1 MLPTASST
9 RENPEIPLC
18 IPSGSSE
25 DRLLSKTAS
34 KSKQTLARSSHVTI
48 NNAGDVCSSRS
59 KKVKVEGQIDKTA
72 DSHQDLVCKDNPSL
86 VASEV
91 TQTLKTLEKCLKN
104 GAVGAMGQEALQLSS
119 KLGEIIKAAQ
129 GAGHMEDIGSKKTSE
144 TAKNKNVISKRIP
157 SAKMSENA
165 PDNCDRKQRTNSAS
179 EKATLKASSSKN
191 VLDIKS
197 SKPIYND
204 KGDISK
210 DRQPKM
216 QVEEKERCVR
226 KSDASKSSA
235 KTKTNP
241 EKRKFS
247 PSNSPSTSRSDSEVK
262 RKKVSISPI
271 KYPKQ
276 DKTAVLD
283 LQFEEK
289 TGHCKNFKKESP
301 VRFKLKRGET
311 NSGETPVSKV
321 QKVEPAKARATKVG
335 GKNSDHRNVVRLNTS
350 ASKTQRSVSVKDTKI
365 ANLQLSTMDSNALD
379 NDLEVNMSV
388 KSLEDNDLEVK
399 GQGHVSFGFHD
410 DQSDSGDRNNNTEFK
425 LFVGNKDKLLSIQS
439 WINDLEDGHGS
450 DGSSQDCQVK
460 IKWKFLFFV
469 GFKEN

>member
-1 MLPTASST
+1 MTVNS
-9 RENPEIPLC
+9 
-18 IPSGSSE
+18 
-25 DRLLSKTAS
+25 
-34 KSKQTLARSSHVTI
+34 
-48 NNAGDVCSSRS
+48 AGDACSSRG

-72 DSHQDLVCKDNPSL
+72 DMHQDPVRKDNPGL
-86 VASEV
+86 VAAEV

-104 GAVGAMGQEALQLSS
+104 GAVGVMGQEALQLSS

-129 GAGHMEDIGSKKTSE
+129 TAGHTEDSGSNGSKKTLE
-144 TAKNKNVISKRIP
+144 TLKNKNVISKPIP
-157 SAKMSENA
+157 SAKMSDNA
-165 PDNCDRKQRTNSAS
+165 PKNFGRKERADSGS
-179 EKATLKASSSKN
+179 DIATVKASSSKN

-197 SKPIYND
+197 SKLILND

-210 DRQPKM
+210 DRQPKR
-216 QVEEKERCVR
+216 QVEEKNSCVR
-226 KSDASKSSA
+226 KSEANKSSA
-235 KTKTNP
+235 KTKTNA

-247 PSNSPSTSRSDSEVK
+247 ASNSPSTSRSDTEVK
-262 RKKVSISPI
+262 RKKLSISPI

-283 LQFEEK
+283 LRFEEK
-289 TGHCKNFKKESP
+289 TEHCKNFQKESP
-301 VRFKLKRGET
+301 VRVKLKRGET
-311 NSGETPVSKV
+311 NSGENPVSKV
-321 QKVEPAKARATKVG
+321 QRVEPAKVRATKVE
-335 GKNSDHRNVVRLNTS
+335 GKISDHRNVVRLNSS
-350 ASKTQRSVSVKDTKI
+350 ASKTPRSVSVKDTKI
-365 ANLQLSTMDSNALD
+365 TNLQLSTMDSNALD

-388 KSLEDNDLEVK
+388 KSLDDNDLEVK

-460 IKWKFLFFV
+460 INLKWKFLFLV
-469 GFKEN
+469 GLYKN